1 MQISL
6 KLIQGINH
14 AKSTVCIKFQLLVTF
29 SSLFTASS
37 SLSVFARSVLYHF
50 GEENHD
56 FDTDAKVVILECGDW
71 KNTYERQ
78 TKEDYYICKFKTL
91 QPTGINVK
99 RGPFTKAFN
108 KLF

>member
-1 MQISL
+1 MKCNKWYIGETKQDLGARMSGHRACVN
-6 KLIQGINH
+6 KVKKGG
-14 AKSTVCIKFQLLVTF
+14 LLNDDMND
-29 SSLFTASS
+29 SGTA
-37 SLSVFARSVLYHF
+37 YHF

-56 FDTDAKVVILECGDW
+56 FDTDARVVILECGDW

-78 TKEDYYICKFKTL
+78 NKEDYYICKFKTL